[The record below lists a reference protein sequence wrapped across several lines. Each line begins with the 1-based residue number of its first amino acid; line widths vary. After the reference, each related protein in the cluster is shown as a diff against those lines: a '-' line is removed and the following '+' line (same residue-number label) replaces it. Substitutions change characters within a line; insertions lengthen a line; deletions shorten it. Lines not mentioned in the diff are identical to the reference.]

1 MMYDLITKELENFK
15 CRSTKDIQKIKESSA
30 LLVDKNLI

>member
-1 MMYDLITKELENFK
+1 MSTYEIDFSTVEGFLNDLGKT
-15 CRSTKDIQKIKESSA
+15 ESSA

>member
-1 MMYDLITKELENFK
+1 MKKYNFDVKLIKTRLKEL
-15 CRSTKDIQKIKESSA
+15 RKESSA